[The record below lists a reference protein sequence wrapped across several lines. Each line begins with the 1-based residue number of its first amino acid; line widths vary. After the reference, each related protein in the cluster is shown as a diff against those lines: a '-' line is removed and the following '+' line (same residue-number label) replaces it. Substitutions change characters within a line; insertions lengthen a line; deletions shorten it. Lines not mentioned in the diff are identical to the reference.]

1 MQRIHDLEPD
11 PRAEAVY
18 SSEAYKK
25 DPSRY
30 LPGLVTPYA
39 GLLPLTANNQLDVSN
54 GCSRRFFPREAL
66 APRAFDDKIV
76 DEIAEIMLSQARI
89 IGSLDRPLTL
99 AATGGRDSRVSA
111 VTFSG
116 QPRLSYYSFHMP
128 SINHLTEDVDIA
140 RKLAK
145 IEGVPL
151 DVYELETYKD
161 AAFGKAFKAHSPRG
175 IWPAAALCYLREF
188 QPDAIHIRSTVS
200 EIGRVFYSKRT
211 SKSVTPEVLAGTYTR
226 TEFRHES
233 LVQEAMRDFIKLTN
247 FDVSQFF
254 NYDLYDMFYWEHRN
268 SKWQN
273 ILCAEAEMA
282 TDVFVPFNNR
292 KLLQLFMSVP
302 YRNRLEADIHL
313 ALCKRFKPEFSDIE
327 IA

>member
-99 AATGGRDSRVSA
+99 AATGWAR
-111 VTFSG
+111 
-116 QPRLSYYSFHMP
+116 QP
-128 SINHLTEDVDIA
+128 
-140 RKLAK
+140 
-145 IEGVPL
+145 GV
-151 DVYELETYKD
+151 
-161 AAFGKAFKAHSPRG
+161 GG
-175 IWPAAALCYLREF
+175 
-188 QPDAIHIRSTVS
+188 
-200 EIGRVFYSKRT
+200 
-211 SKSVTPEVLAGTYTR
+211 
-226 TEFRHES
+226 
-233 LVQEAMRDFIKLTN
+233 
-247 FDVSQFF
+247 
-254 NYDLYDMFYWEHRN
+254 
-268 SKWQN
+268 
-273 ILCAEAEMA
+273 
-282 TDVFVPFNNR
+282 DVFRSAQTV
-292 KLLQLFMSVP
+292 LLLLSHAQHQPSDRRCG
-302 YRNRLEADIHL
+302 Y
-313 ALCKRFKPEFSDIE
+313 CPETGQD
-327 IA
+327 